1 MKATHQYQFDVV
13 LRTETNS
20 RWEKFNPIFRLGEL
34 IACETSEG
42 YKFKLGDGVTPYK
55 NLPFIPLGEGI
66 DKGCVFTPYAGGMAK
81 LSLGPLAKYASIEE
95 DPPDIDHKEWQDILQ
110 NSGK

>member
-1 MKATHQYQFDVV
+1 MKAAHQYQFDVV
-13 LRTETNS
+13 LRTETKS
-20 RWEKFNPIFRLGEL
+20 RWEKFNPIFRPGEL

-81 LSLGPLAKYASIEE
+81 LTLGPLAKYDSGEE
-95 DPPDIDHKEWQDILQ
+95 EPPDISPEEFSSVLH

>member
-20 RWEKFNPIFRLGEL
+20 RWEKFNPIFRPGEL
-34 IACETSEG
+34 IACKTSEG

-66 DKGCVFTPYAGGMAK
+66 DKGCVFTSYAGGMAE
-81 LSLGPLAKYASIEE
+81 LSLGPLAKYNSVEE
-95 DPPDIDHKEWQDILQ
+95 EPPDISLEEFSSVLH
-110 NSGK
+110 NSEK